1 MAKSMIRLQ
10 KITIQ
15 NLKNVRMGNIR
26 FTCNLWEDIYERKA
40 DVLGVYGQNGSG
52 KTTLICALSLLKG
65 LMSGTALPMNFSNM
79 ITCGEQAAVCS
90 FEFSVVTE
98 EQEKYKGV
106 YEVTFSKEVDIIQR
120 KFLDKDQEE
129 LAKCRKELAEDQEEL
144 SEDQKRTRIDLK
156 SNLKVNSKLEAK
168 RDTQVERSVTI
179 TSEILSISK
188 LQSNRYEKSK
198 TVKVFVKK
206 EYENEN
212 GMLSIKVSPKNL
224 LSDLFRDKK
233 EYHLE
238 ELLTRAHQNGISY
251 LFSKDML
258 TMISEVSNSDLLK
271 IICQLNYYATYQLHI
286 ISNVQSGVINA
297 NIALPFS
304 FVLDDKKTVSMLY
317 GSLKLNGT
325 SLLPKEFTP
334 MIQQKIELVNVVL
347 GELVPGLSIRLVELE
362 EQKGE
367 NGEDLIETQLYA
379 RRGEHEILLQYES
392 DGIKKLISIL
402 YAVILAYK
410 DASVTVAIDELDSGI
425 FEFLLGE
432 LLQIFEESGQGQLLF
447 TSHNLR
453 PLEVLN
459 KKNILFTT
467 TNENHRYLRLQNVR
481 TNQNLRDFYY
491 HDIILGGQ
499 KECIYEMTNP
509 YVIRRAL
516 KMAGDS
522 DGK

>member
-1 MAKSMIRLQ
+1 MTKSIIRLQ
-10 KITIQ
+10 KIIIQ
-15 NLKNVRMGNIR
+15 NLKNVALGEIR
-26 FTCNLWEDIYERKA
+26 FSCNLWEDIYERKA

-65 LMSGTALPMNFSNM
+65 LMSGTALPMNFSN
-79 ITCGEQAAVCS
+79 IIKCGEQAAVCS

-98 EQEKYKGV
+98 EQEKYKVV
-106 YEVTFSKEVDIIQR
+106 YQVTLSKEAS
-120 KFLDKDQEE
+120 LNKD
-129 LAKCRKELAEDQEEL
+129 
-144 SEDQKRTRIDLK
+144 
-156 SNLKVNSKLEAK
+156 NP
-168 RDTQVERSVTI
+168 VERSVVI
-179 TSEILSISK
+179 TNEILSISK
-188 LQSNRYEKSK
+188 LQANRYEKSK
-198 TVKVFVKK
+198 SVKILVIADNEDEANIKVFPGNFFKDFLKETKK
-206 EYENEN
+206 ET
-212 GMLSIKVSPKNL
+212 
-224 LSDLFRDKK
+224 KK
-233 EYHLE
+233 ENIE
-238 ELLTRAHQNGISY
+238 ELLSKSFKNGISY
-251 LFSKDML
+251 LFSKEIL
-258 TMISEVSNSDLLK
+258 SETKTNNTEFYT
-271 IICQLNYYATYQLHI
+271 IIHLLNYYATYQLHI

-304 FVLDDKKTVSMLY
+304 FVLEDKKSVSMLY

-325 SLLPKEFTP
+325 SLLPKDLTP
-334 MIQQKIELVNVVL
+334 AIQQKIELVNVVL

-362 EQKGE
+362 EQI
-367 NGEDLIETQLYA
+367 GEDGEKLIETQLLA
-379 RRGEHEILLQYES
+379 RRGENEILLQYES

-402 YAVILAYK
+402 YTVILGYR

-432 LLQIFEESGQGQLLF
+432 ILQMFEESGQGQLIF

-467 TNENHRYLRLQNVR
+467 TNEKHRYIRLQNVR

-509 YVIRRAL
+509 YVIRKAF

-522 DGK
+522 DAK

>member
-1 MAKSMIRLQ
+1 MSKSIIRLQ
-10 KITIQ
+10 KINIQ
-15 NLKNVRMGNIR
+15 NLKNVALGNIR
-26 FTCNLWEDIYERKA
+26 FSCNLWEDIYERKA

-79 ITCGEQAAVCS
+79 IKCGEQAAVCS
-90 FEFSVVTE
+90 FEFSVITE
-98 EQEKYKGV
+98 EQEKYKV
-106 YEVTFSKEVDIIQR
+106 LYEVTLTKEVN
-120 KFLDKDQEE
+120 LT
-129 LAKCRKELAEDQEEL
+129 KEIASSQKENLSTL
-144 SEDQKRTRIDLK
+144 SEA
-156 SNLKVNSKLEAK
+156 SK
-168 RDTQVERSVTI
+168 DNQVERSIVI
-179 TSEILSISK
+179 TNERFTISK

-198 TVKVFVKK
+198 TVKISEISDNVDVP
-206 EYENEN
+206 N
-212 GMLSIKVSPKNL
+212 IKVSPNNFLADYLKEM
-224 LSDLFRDKK
+224 KK
-233 EYHLE
+233 EDIE
-238 ELLTRAHQNGISY
+238 ELLSKSYKNSISY
-251 LFSKDML
+251 FFSKEIL
-258 TMISEVSNSDLLK
+258 SVTESDNNEFHT
-271 IICQLNYYATYQLHI
+271 IIHLLNYYAMYQLHI

-304 FVLDDKKTVSMLY
+304 FVFEDKKSVSMLY

-325 SLLPKEFTP
+325 SLLPKDLTP
-334 MIQQKIELVNVVL
+334 IIQQKIELVNVVL
-347 GELVPGLSIRLVELE
+347 GELVPGLSIRLVELG

-367 NGEDLIETQLYA
+367 NGEKLIETQLLA
-379 RRGEHEILLQYES
+379 RRGKNEILLQYES

-402 YAVILAYK
+402 YTVILAYR

-432 LLQIFEESGQGQLLF
+432 ILKIFEESGKGQLIF

-467 TNENHRYLRLQNVR
+467 TNEKHRYLRLQNVR
-481 TNQNLRDFYY
+481 ANQNLRDFYF

-509 YVIRRAL
+509 YVIRRAF

-522 DGK
+522 DAK

>member
-10 KITIQ
+10 KMTIQ
-15 NLKNVRMGNIR
+15 NLKNVRRGNIR

-98 EQEKYKGV
+98 EQEKYKVV
-106 YEVTFSKEVDIIQR
+106 YEVTFSKEVDLIQE
-120 KFLDKDQEE
+120 KFLDKNQEE
-129 LAKCRKELAEDQEEL
+129 LTECQEEL
-144 SEDQKRTRIDLK
+144 TRHQKRTRIDLE
-156 SNLKVNSKLEAK
+156 SNLKLNSKLEAK
-168 RDTQVERSVTI
+168 RDNQVERSVTI

-188 LQSNRYEKSK
+188 FQSNRYEKSK
-198 TVKVFVKK
+198 TVKVSVKN
-206 EYENEN
+206 EVENEN
-212 GMLSIKVSPKNL
+212 DMLSIKVSPNNPL
-224 LSDLFRDKK
+224 LDLFRDKK

-238 ELLTRAHQNGISY
+238 ELLTRAHKNGISY
-251 LFSKDML
+251 LFSKDTL
-258 TMISEVSNSDLLK
+258 TMISEVSNSDFLK
-271 IICQLNYYATYQLHI
+271 VICQLNYYATYQLHI

-367 NGEDLIETQLYA
+367 NGEDLIETLLYA

-402 YAVILAYK
+402 Y
-410 DASVTVAIDELDSGI
+410 
-425 FEFLLGE
+425 
-432 LLQIFEESGQGQLLF
+432 
-447 TSHNLR
+447 
-453 PLEVLN
+453 
-459 KKNILFTT
+459 
-467 TNENHRYLRLQNVR
+467 
-481 TNQNLRDFYY
+481 
-491 HDIILGGQ
+491 
-499 KECIYEMTNP
+499 
-509 YVIRRAL
+509 
-516 KMAGDS
+516 
-522 DGK
+522 

>member
-1 MAKSMIRLQ
+1 MAKSMVRLQ
-10 KITIQ
+10 KLMIQ

-65 LMSGTALPMNFSNM
+65 LLSGTALPMNFSNM

-90 FEFSVVTE
+90 FEFSVVTQ
-98 EQEKYKGV
+98 EQEKFKVV
-106 YEVTFSKEVDIIQR
+106 YEVTLSKEQNLNTLSKGQNINT
-120 KFLDKDQEE
+120 LMEESKDS
-129 LAKCRKELAEDQEEL
+129 L
-144 SEDQKRTRIDLK
+144 
-156 SNLKVNSKLEAK
+156 
-168 RDTQVERSVTI
+168 VERSVTV
-179 TSEILSISK
+179 TNETLAISK
-188 LQSNRYEKSK
+188 YQESRFEKSK
-198 TVKVFVKK
+198 SVRIIANEDSDEKPDIKIFPSNILSGSRAVNKK
-206 EYENEN
+206 ENR
-212 GMLSIKVSPKNL
+212 KL
-224 LSDLFRDKK
+224 LFNKAYKSG
-233 EYHLE
+233 
-238 ELLTRAHQNGISY
+238 TSY
-251 LFSKDML
+251 LFSKEIL
-258 TMISEVSNSDLLK
+258 SLFELENSDFSN
-271 IICQLNYYATYQLHI
+271 IIRTLNYFATYQLHI

-304 FVLDDKKTVSMLY
+304 FVLEDKKTVSMLY

-325 SLLPKEFTP
+325 SLLAKEITP
-334 MIQQKIELVNVVL
+334 IIQQKIELINVVL

-362 EQKGE
+362 EQIGEHGETLMETQMLASRGE
-367 NGEDLIETQLYA
+367 N
-379 RRGEHEILLQYES
+379 EIPLQYES

-425 FEFLLGE
+425 FEYLLGE
-432 LLQIFEESGQGQLLF
+432 ILQIFEESGQGQLIF

-459 KKNILFTT
+459 KKNIVFTT
-467 TNENHRYLRLQNVR
+467 TNDKYRYLRFQNVR
-481 TNQNLRDFYY
+481 ANQNLRDNYF

-522 DGK
+522 DAK

>member
-1 MAKSMIRLQ
+1 MAKSIIRLQ
-10 KITIQ
+10 KIRIQ
-15 NLKNVRMGNIR
+15 NLKNVSSGNIR
-26 FTCNLWEDIYERKA
+26 FSCNLWENIYERKA

-90 FEFSVVTE
+90 FEFSVVTQ
-98 EQEKYKGV
+98 EQDKFKVV
-106 YEVTFSKEVDIIQR
+106 YEVTLSKEVPLQQKGRKMEYQKEGMMEYQKEGMVEYQKEGRMEYQKEGKMEYPKEDSSIQ
-120 KFLDKDQEE
+120 KQEFKD
-129 LAKCRKELAEDQEEL
+129 
-144 SEDQKRTRIDLK
+144 
-156 SNLKVNSKLEAK
+156 NSV
-168 RDTQVERSVTI
+168 DRSVAI
-179 TSEILSISK
+179 TSEILTISK
-188 LQSNRYEKSK
+188 FQGNCYEKSK
-198 TVKVFVKK
+198 SMKIFIRI
-206 EYENEN
+206 EEEE
-212 GMLSIKVSPKNL
+212 MLSIKVSPNNMFTNSHKEK
-224 LSDLFRDKK
+224 KK
-233 EYHLE
+233 EKIE
-238 ELLTRAHQNGISY
+238 EQLKKAYKSGTSY
-251 LFSKDML
+251 LFSKETL
-258 TMISEVSNSDLLK
+258 SVLEVNNSDFLT
-271 IICQLNYYATYQLHI
+271 IIHLLNYFATYQFHI

-304 FVLDDKKTVSMLY
+304 FVLEDKKTVSMLY
-317 GSLKLNGT
+317 GSLKLHGT
-325 SLLPKEFTP
+325 SLLAKEITP
-334 MIQQKIELVNVVL
+334 IIQQKIELINVVL
-347 GELVPGLSIRLVELE
+347 GEVVPGLSIRLAELE

-367 NGEDLIETQLYA
+367 NGETLIETQLFA
-379 RRGEHEILLQYES
+379 KRGENEILLQYES

-432 LLQIFEESGQGQLLF
+432 ILQIFEESGQGQLIF

-467 TNENHRYLRLQNVR
+467 TNEKHRYLRFQNVR
-481 TNQNLRDFYY
+481 PNQNLRDIYF

-509 YVIRRAL
+509 YLIRRAL

-522 DGK
+522 DAK